1 MPESQAVWISLC
13 AAGQDGAMVLCAA
26 LVAATTAAVSAVS
39 VGLWNF

>member
-13 AAGQDGAMVLCAA
+13 GAGQDGAMVLCVA
-26 LVAATTAAVSAVS
+26 LVAARAVAVS